1 MPISSVGSGEVTLKV
16 GLFMEPVRKMRNLGL
31 YLIILA
37 AYQLVL
43 YSFVEGGSNLLA
55 LVDPRV
61 GIAIAFVLGR
71 RPITVLSGYLLWI
84 ERGTALWLLV
94 IGLAIA
100 LRKTKMWVGVYL
112 VSELILA
119 APTVL
124 ILVVSFGPGL
134 RYAPG
139 YFFAGFLVFIVFT
152 VFPLYSAIDIL
163 RRKKPL

>member
-1 MPISSVGSGEVTLKV
+1 LRPPNLSEKREI
-16 GLFMEPVRKMRNLGL
+16 LGL

-43 YSFVEGGSNLLA
+43 YSFREGGSTLLA

-61 GIAIAFVLGR
+61 GIAITFFLGR
-71 RPITVLSGYLLWI
+71 RPITVFSGYLLWI
-84 ERGTALWLLV
+84 EGGTALWLLV
-94 IGLAIA
+94 IGFAIA
-100 LRKTKMWVGVYL
+100 LRKTKMWVGVYI

-124 ILVVSFGPGL
+124 ILVVSFGQAL
-134 RYAPG
+134 RYVPG
-139 YFFAGFLVFIVFT
+139 YFFAGFFLFIVFT
-152 VFPLYSAIDIL
+152 VFPLYLAIDVL

>member
-1 MPISSVGSGEVTLKV
+1 
-16 GLFMEPVRKMRNLGL
+16 MEAIRKMRNLGL
-31 YLIILA
+31 YLTILGT
-37 AYQLVL
+37 YQLVL
-43 YSFVEGGSNLLA
+43 YSFLEGGSNLLI

-61 GIAIAFVLGR
+61 GIAFFLGK
-71 RPITVLSGYLLWI
+71 RPIIVSSGYLLWI

-100 LRKTKMWVGVYL
+100 LRKTKMWVGVYI

-134 RYAPG
+134 RYVPG
-139 YFFAGFLVFIVFT
+139 YFFAGFFVFIVFT
-152 VFPLYSAIDIL
+152 AFPLYLAIDIL

>member
-1 MPISSVGSGEVTLKV
+1 
-16 GLFMEPVRKMRNLGL
+16 MEPIIKMRNLGL
-31 YLIILA
+31 YLMILA

-61 GIAIAFVLGR
+61 GIAFFLGR
-71 RPITVLSGYLLWI
+71 SPITVFSGYLLWI

-100 LRKTKMWVGVYL
+100 LRKTKMWVGVYIIF
-112 VSELILA
+112 ELILA

-124 ILVVSFGPGL
+124 ILVVFLGPGL

-139 YFFAGFLVFIVFT
+139 YFFAGFFVFIVFT
-152 VFPLYSAIDIL
+152 VFPLYLAIDIL
-163 RRKKPL
+163 RRRKPL